1 MGALNRHRDAR
12 ALLYARK
19 AGVLST
25 SSAEMGGHPF
35 GSVAPYCL
43 DRQGRPVV
51 LISEI
56 AEHTKNIASDPR
68 VCLTVMGG
76 GVDVQASARLAVLAR
91 ATRVEDELEDAA
103 ERYCRHFP
111 RSRGY
116 HRTHDFVFT
125 RLEPVRLRWIG
136 GFGDI
141 RWIDPREFVLQSPFT
156 RDQESAI
163 VQHMN
168 DDHAATMRGYCRR
181 LAGLP
186 VGEDEDVAMA
196 GIDAEG
202 FDLLVGEKL
211 VRLAFAEPVATTAE
225 ARQQLVALAR

>member
-1 MGALNRHRDAR
+1 MDGLKRHRDAR
-12 ALLYARK
+12 ALLCAQK

-25 SSAEMGGHPF
+25 LSAEMEGHPF
-35 GSVAPYCL
+35 GSVVPYCL
-43 DRQGRPVV
+43 DRRGRPIV

-56 AEHTKNIASDPR
+56 AQHTKNMAFDPR
-68 VCLTVMGG
+68 ACLTVLAGG
-76 GVDVQASARLAVLAR
+76 EDVQASARLSVLAR
-91 ATRVEDELEDAA
+91 ATRVEDGLEDVA
-103 ERYCRHFP
+103 ERYSRHFP
-111 RSRGY
+111 SSRAY
-116 HRTHDFVFT
+116 HQAHDFVFT

-141 RWIDPREFVLQSPFT
+141 RWIDPQEFLVENPFD
-156 RDQESAI
+156 RGQESAI

-168 DDHAATMRGYCRR
+168 DDHAETMRGYCRS

-186 VGEDEDVAMA
+186 VGEDDHVAMA

-211 VRLAFAEPVATTAE
+211 VRLAFPEPVATPAE
-225 ARQQLVALAR
+225 ARQRLVALAR